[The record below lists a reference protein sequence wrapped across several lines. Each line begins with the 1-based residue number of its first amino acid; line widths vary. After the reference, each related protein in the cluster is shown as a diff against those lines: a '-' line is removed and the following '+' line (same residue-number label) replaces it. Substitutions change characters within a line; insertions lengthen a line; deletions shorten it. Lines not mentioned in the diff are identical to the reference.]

1 MNRPFKFYFLAI
13 FRIEGIQHVKLI
25 RRQTTFSAVLM
36 TDIVREIYD
45 MARKDNHS
53 VITEESAKA
62 ILTKYGIKVPPY
74 ALVKSSQE
82 AMNKA
87 EKLGFPLVAK
97 IVSPDILHKTDVKGV
112 KVGLKSDQEVRD
124 AFDDIYGRLSS
135 KYDTRGVILEKM
147 ADPGLEIIVGLQ
159 IDPQFGPVI
168 MFGLGGIYTEIF
180 KDVTFRVLPITSGDI
195 KEMIEDLKGKSMLRG
210 FRGSQPI
217 DTAMLSD
224 LLLKIGKLGIDAAP
238 YYDSVDFNPII
249 LYPNDYTV
257 VDAKILLRDKSAQD
271 VVSKA
276 EPDSSY
282 MDLFFNAKSV
292 ALIGASPEEG
302 KVGNSVLQSLAKH
315 DYKGKVFPVNSK
327 GYQEIMGIKAFKS
340 LAEIDD
346 PVDVVVVTIDLK
358 FVPELLK
365 SCGIKGI
372 HNMVIISGGGKELGG
387 DRAAIENE
395 IKRLS
400 SELKVRIIGP
410 NCIGMFNAD
419 NRLDCAFQGHERMIR
434 PQRGDV
440 AFLSQS
446 GTVGIAFMETS
457 DSFGMSKMI
466 SYGNRSDVDEA
477 DMIWYLSE
485 DPNTKVIGL
494 YVEGLGDGRKFMN
507 TAKKVILEKNKPILV
522 FKNGR
527 TTRGA
532 KQAAS
537 HTGSLGGSYNI
548 VKGALSQAKI
558 ISLDSYE
565 ELTGSLKALAWQ
577 PVPNGNR
584 VAMITNGA
592 GPVIAAID
600 NFERLGLAVAE
611 ISDKTMRNL
620 RERYPPTYVIGNP
633 CDITGSATADD
644 YGFAIQA
651 FMDDPNVD
659 IIMPWFVFQDDPL
672 GENIVEILENF
683 QKQRKKPILV
693 GAMGGPFT
701 QKISQRVEDTNVP
714 VYHSVIT
721 WVTSAGA
728 IAKWSRLTGS
738 KYK

>member
-1 MNRPFKFYFLAI
+1 MA
-13 FRIEGIQHVKLI
+13 
-25 RRQTTFSAVLM
+25 QTDKIGKM
-36 TDIVREIYD
+36 YD
-45 MARKDNHS
+45 EAKKNNNNI
-53 VITEESAKA
+53 ITEESAKA
-62 ILTKYGIKVPPY
+62 ILTEYGIKVPPY
-74 ALVKSSQE
+74 ALVKNAQE
-82 AMNKA
+82 AQDKA
-87 EKLGFPLVAK
+87 KQLGFPLVAK

-112 KVGLKSDQEVRD
+112 RVGLKTEQEVRD
-124 AFDDIYGRLSS
+124 AFDDMYERLSS
-135 KYDTRGVILEKM
+135 KYHTKGVILEKM
-147 ADPGLEIIVGLQ
+147 VDSGLEVIVGLQ
-159 IDPQFGPVI
+159 NDPQFGPVI

-180 KDVTFRVLPITSGDI
+180 KDVAFRILPITPEDV
-195 KEMIEDLKGKSMLRG
+195 KEMTEDLKGKSMLKG

-217 DTAMLSD
+217 AASMLSD
-224 LLLKIGKLGIDAAP
+224 MLIKIGQLGLDAAP
-238 YYDSVDFNPII
+238 YYESVDFNPII
-249 LYPNDYTV
+249 LYPNDYFV
-257 VDAKILLRDKSAQD
+257 VDAKILLREKPDFGII
-271 VVSKA
+271 SKA

-292 ALIGASPEEG
+292 ALIGASPEAG

-315 DYKGKVFPVNSK
+315 DYKGKVFPVNAK

-340 LAEIDD
+340 LDEIEE
-346 PVDVVVVTIDLK
+346 PVDVVVVTVDLK
-358 FVPELLK
+358 FVPDLLR
-365 SCGIKGI
+365 SCGRKNI

-395 IKRLS
+395 IKKLS
-400 SELKVRIIGP
+400 AELRVRVIGP

-419 NRLDCAFQGHERMIR
+419 NRLDCAFQGHERMLR
-434 PQRGDV
+434 PQRGEV

-457 DSFGMSKMI
+457 DAFGMSKMV

-477 DMIWYLSE
+477 DMIWYLGE

-494 YVEGLGDGRKFMN
+494 YVEGLGDGRKFMHA
-507 TAKKVILEKNKPILV
+507 AKKVILEKNKPILV

-537 HTGSLGGSYNI
+537 HTGSLGGSYN
-548 VKGALSQAKI
+548 VVRGALEQAKI

-565 ELTGSLKALAWQ
+565 ELTASLKALAWQ
-577 PVPNGNR
+577 PVPKGNR

-611 ISDKTMRNL
+611 ISDKTIKDL
-620 RERYPPTYVIGNP
+620 KEHYPPTYVIGNP

-644 YGFAIQA
+644 YRFAIQA

-672 GENIVEILENF
+672 EENIVEVLETF
-683 QKQRKKPILV
+683 QKQLRKPILV

-701 QKISQRVEDTNVP
+701 QKISKRIEDTNVP
-714 VYHSVIT
+714 VYYSVIT

-728 IAKWSRLTGS
+728 LAKWSSLSGKKTT
-738 KYK
+738 

>member
-1 MNRPFKFYFLAI
+1 VDKNL
-13 FRIEGIQHVKLI
+13 HVKLI
-25 RRQTTFSAVLM
+25 RWQINFFYIFM
-36 TDIVREIYD
+36 TQVDKVKEVYDDVR
-45 MARKDNHS
+45 KSNHN

-62 ILTKYGIKVPPY
+62 ILTEYGISVPPY
-74 ALVKSSQE
+74 ALVKNAQE
-82 AMNKA
+82 AQDKA
-87 EKLGFPLVAK
+87 KQLGFPLVAK

-112 KVGLKSDQEVRD
+112 RVGLKTEQEVRD
-124 AFDDIYGRLSS
+124 AFDDMYGRLAS
-135 KYDTRGVILEKM
+135 KYETKGVILEKM
-147 ADPGLEIIVGLQ
+147 VDPGLEIIVGLQ
-159 IDPQFGPVI
+159 NDPQFGPVL
-168 MFGLGGIYTEIF
+168 MLGLGGIYTEIF
-180 KDVTFRVLPITSGDI
+180 KDVTFRVLPITREDI
-195 KEMIEDLKGKSMLRG
+195 KDMIEELKGKSMLKG

-217 DTAMLSD
+217 DTAMLSEM
-224 LLLKIGKLGIDAAP
+224 LLKVGRLGLDAAP
-238 YYDSVDFNPII
+238 YYESIDFNPII
-249 LYPNDYTV
+249 LYPNNYFV
-257 VDAKILLRDKSAQD
+257 VDAKILLREKPDLRAISNA
-271 VVSKA
+271 V
-276 EPDSSY
+276 PDSSY

-292 ALIGASPEEG
+292 ALIGASPESG
-302 KVGNSVLQSLAKH
+302 KIGNSVLQSLAKH
-315 DYKGKVFPVNSK
+315 DYKGKVYPVNAK
-327 GYQEIMGIKAFKS
+327 GYQEIMGIKAFKN
-340 LAEIDD
+340 LDEIDE
-346 PVDVVVVTIDLK
+346 PVDVAVVTVDLK
-358 FVPELLK
+358 FVPDLLK
-365 SCGIKGI
+365 SCGRKNI

-395 IKRLS
+395 IKKLS
-400 SELKVRIIGP
+400 AELKVRIIGP

-419 NRLDCAFQGHERMIR
+419 NRLDCAFQGHERMLR
-434 PQRGDV
+434 PQRGEV

-457 DSFGMSKMI
+457 DAFGMSKMI

-494 YVEGLGDGRKFMN
+494 YVEGFGDGRKFMN
-507 TAKKVILEKNKPILV
+507 AAKKVIMEKNKPILV

-537 HTGSLGGSYNI
+537 HTGSLGGSHN
-548 VKGALSQAKI
+548 VVRGALEQAKI

-577 PVPNGNR
+577 PVPKGNR

-611 ISDKTMRNL
+611 IGDKTVRDL
-620 RERYPPTYVIGNP
+620 KAHYPPTYVIGNP

-644 YGFAIQA
+644 YRFAIQA
-651 FMDDPNVD
+651 FIDDPNVD
-659 IIMPWFVFQDDPL
+659 LIMPWFVFQDDPL
-672 GENIVEILENF
+672 EESIVEILGSF

-701 QKISQRVEDTNVP
+701 QKISRRIEDANVP

-728 IAKWSRLTGS
+728 LARWSSITGT
-738 KYK
+738 K